1 MKEILKEIK
10 IFILQ
15 ILKEIKIFI
24 LQIEWYLRAVSIIVG
39 ILCSLGLTMAF
50 LAIMSNLDKSISAES
65 ETVIGMLK
73 IDLLL
78 YLVLIFI
85 PMVISILILVI
96 TRRFKDLNLLISE
109 IKNSR

>member
-1 MKEILKEIK
+1 MLSATLSPLFLPNLIYYNVTKEILEIQDENASTPYNQ
-10 IFILQ
+10 LN
-15 ILKEIKIFI
+15 
-24 LQIEWYLRAVSIIVG
+24 R
-39 ILCSLGLTMAF
+39 
-50 LAIMSNLDKSISAES
+50 NL
-65 ETVIGMLK
+65 LNPL

-109 IKNSR
+109 IKKS